1 MKRASFQPLLASIL
15 LLSVGLVGCRKG
27 PKAITDI
34 PGQDPATPT
43 AAAVAPPED
52 TVTSALPSTTISTP
66 RTTTGGSYNTSP
78 PSGPGFGPG
87 SMPVSSNTTPLTSAN
102 LRPANGGDIGTPPEN
117 AVEDREIF
125 RSYNVYFDY
134 DRHNVKPDQ
143 QPKIEFV
150 ANHLKNNPNHSLR
163 IEGNCDERGTSE
175 YNRALGERRAIAAR
189 DALVALGVESARLTT
204 VSFGEDNP
212 ADPGTTE
219 AAFAL
224 NRRDEF
230 VVLKP

>member
-1 MKRASFQPLLASIL
+1 MKRASFPPLLASIL
-15 LLSVGLVGCRKG
+15 MLSVGLVGCRKG
-27 PKAITDI
+27 PTAITDI
-34 PGQDPATPT
+34 PGQEPVTPT
-43 AAAVAPPED
+43 AASVAPPEES
-52 TVTSALPSTTISTP
+52 VTSPISSSNLSGIP
-66 RTTTGGSYNTSP
+66 RGGTTGSYTTP
-78 PSGPGFGPG
+78 PGTGFGPG
-87 SMPVSSNTTPLTSAN
+87 AMPMSSNTQPLTTQSN
-102 LRPANGGDIGTPPEN
+102 LVPTNGGDIGTPPEN
-117 AVEDREIF
+117 AVEDRETF
-125 RSYNVYFDY
+125 RSYNVYFDF
-134 DRHNVKPDQ
+134 DRHNIKPDQ

-150 ANHLKNNPNHSLR
+150 ANHLKKNPNLSLR

-212 ADPGTTE
+212 ADPGTTD
-219 AAFAL
+219 AAYAL